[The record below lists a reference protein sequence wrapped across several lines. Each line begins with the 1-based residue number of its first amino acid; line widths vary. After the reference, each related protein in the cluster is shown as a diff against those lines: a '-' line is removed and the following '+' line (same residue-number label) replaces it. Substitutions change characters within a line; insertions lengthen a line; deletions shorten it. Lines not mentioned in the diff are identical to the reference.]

1 MKLNELIQGLA
12 ELRRNPAENPKISIA
27 KQLKADLRDRSPLEG
42 TEFLNRWLHMSDI
55 LKLGINP
62 RASYGSE
69 YDPKLATP
77 LAIYAFPAEYGL
89 KVTGDQEDLWDL
101 PYGGDR
107 KYAHVFSYGG
117 PQGFPAVL
125 DLQDLEENDA
135 VALLERM
142 GIPKEFWWSTWERTE
157 SVGQWLWTVSR
168 RWAFDQ
174 APPRSS
180 GTQNPRDRTVA
191 PAAVQWTR
199 LLRSAG
205 IRMVIDRRGIVF
217 PDEPL
222 QMLFF
227 DLGDLG
233 DHQILLNRYSE
244 RKQQKSRREGE
255 IRSSQPGRAH
265 NSNIPH
271 WREVIARGQAEE
283 IADAAPGPWNPRS
296 LKVYAALLSDKDRS
310 LALRVA
316 AHRPSITGYIPN
328 FQGKDL
334 VELIRDHA
342 EDPRNQREI
351 IKSFAERNPISVNV
365 INQAVILAAAQL
377 GSATRGRDR
386 YLLGEFLA
394 MITRS
399 WRGGFTDSQ
408 WPGLSK
414 RAKEAA
420 ESALEPRRVNTD

>member
-12 ELRRNPAENPKISIA
+12 ELRRNPAQNPKISIA
-27 KQLKADLRDRSPLEG
+27 KQMRADLRDRSPLEG

-69 YDPKLATP
+69 HDPKLATP

-125 DLQDLEENDA
+125 DLQDIERDEAEE
-135 VALLERM
+135 LLEQM
-142 GIPKEFWWSTWERTE
+142 GVPKKFWDPVPGMGAGGLLWSA
-157 SVGQWLWTVSR
+157 SR

-174 APPRSS
+174 APPRTS
-180 GTQNPRDRTVA
+180 GTQNPQDRTVA
-191 PAAVQWTR
+191 PAAVQWTG

-227 DLGDLG
+227 DLGDLS

-265 NSNIPH
+265 NSNIPR

-296 LKVYAALLSDKDRS
+296 LKVYAALLRDKDRS

-316 AHRPSITGYIPN
+316 AHQPSITGYIPN
-328 FQGKDL
+328 LQGKDL

-342 EDPRNQREI
+342 EDAQNQRQV
-351 IKSFAERNPISVNV
+351 IKNFAERNPSSAVNV

-377 GSATRGRDR
+377 GSATGSRDR

-399 WRGGFTDSQ
+399 WRGADTASQ
-408 WPGLSK
+408 WPGLSR
-414 RAKEAA
+414 RAREAA
-420 ESALEPRRVNTD
+420 ESALEPRKVKSD